1 MRTTLLASIT
11 MIVLAACGDSG
22 GGTTTSATATDPST
36 TNVPS
41 DPSSTAETGAST
53 STTTSPTTGAPE
65 TTSPITETSVDPSTD
80 PSSSSTTKT
89 TTETDTG
96 ESTAGE
102 STAGESSSTTDPDT
116 TTGVEP
122 GGGMCK
128 VDGDCK
134 LLSDCCRCVAIADG
148 DPVPP
153 CDVPECFITTCD
165 ALMID
170 EVSCRFGTCVTEKL
184 NCDDSAISCDE
195 APPVCPNGQLPGV
208 NANGT
213 CWTQG
218 CIPVASCNVVPTC
231 ADCPKS
237 QMCVIDETIQGQK
250 HRCEPIPP
258 ECMGQPTCACAGD
271 ACDTPSYETCA
282 ENQGGLLCSCPNC

>member
-11 MIVLAACGDSG
+11 MIVLAGCGDNG

-80 PSSSSTTKT
+80 PSTDPSSSSTTKT
-89 TTETDTG
+89 TTETDT
-96 ESTAGE
+96 GE

-184 NCDDSAISCDE
+184 NCDDSAIACDE

-218 CIPVASCNVVPTC
+218 CIPIASCNVVPSC

-271 ACDTPSYETCA
+271 ACDTPPYETCA
-282 ENQGGLLCSCPNC
+282 DNQDGLLCSCPNC